1 MKDLENIDED
11 NHDYGPNELAELSF
25 RNPEKYRRIVE
36 QNIPEGLSVEQWEQN
51 NLEYMQNYLNSQ
63 RHG

>member
-11 NHDYGPNELAELSF
+11 DHDYSPNELAELSIK
-25 RNPEKYRRIVE
+25 NPDKHRRIVE
-36 QNIPEGLSVEQWEQN
+36 QNIPEGLSVDEWEQN
-51 NLEYMQNYLNSQ
+51 NLRQMQNYLNSQ

>member
-1 MKDLENIDED
+1 MLDLENYDED